1 MSTKV
6 EQFLT
11 AEEEQTIVDAIRS
24 AEELTSGELRV
35 HIEANCSG
43 NIDARTIEVFETLQM
58 HQTAER
64 NGVLIYVAVL
74 DKAFAIYGDDGINRK
89 VDLEFW
95 NSTKDI
101 MQNYFKAGKFTKGLT
116 QGILKAGEELSRFF
130 PCSDSDV
137 NELPN
142 TISKG

>member
-1 MSTKV
+1 
-6 EQFLT
+6 
-11 AEEEQTIVDAIRS
+11 
-24 AEELTSGELRV
+24 
-35 HIEANCSG
+35 
-43 NIDARTIEVFETLQM
+43 M
-58 HQTAER
+58 HQTVER

-101 MQNYFKAGKFTKGLT
+101 MQNHFKLGEFSKGLT
-116 QGILKAGEELSRFF
+116 QGVLKAGEELSRFF
-130 PCSDSDV
+130 PCSDSDI